1 MFDLPDTYRVD
12 VKVALKDFI
21 PKDLKP
27 NDKKRIKDAV
37 KSVRLDYQIAGEEIP
52 SVTNEEYRCQVI
64 QFYDIEVA
72 NIKYANFLASTYQNL
87 IKPLCVI
94 HMHDTKDEVYSMAV
108 KRLSQTDDMQ
118 IVVEQ
123 TLLTDKYM
131 LGINAVICIDGEEYK
146 FFPYSDAFF
155 DKPMVVDVINWLST
169 YEKAQNQYRQA
180 LNDMLKGKYD
190 RQVVDSLRL
199 ALELFLKQFLGND
212 KSLENQVKDL
222 GVYLKNKNLSSEVSN
237 MFFKLIDCYA
247 KYNNSH
253 AKHDDSVDENELDF
267 LLYLTGSFIRFL
279 IKINNKNMIVADS

>member
-37 KSVRLDYQIAGEEIP
+37 KLVSLDYQIAGEEIP
-52 SVTNEEYRCQVI
+52 SVNNEEYRCQVI

-72 NIKYANFLASTYQNL
+72 NIKDANFLASTYQNL

-94 HMHDTKDEVYSMAV
+94 HMHDTKDEVYSMAL

-131 LGINAVICIDGEEYK
+131 LGIPDSNRDRFMAYMNYSTVKNKIDKVQLYK
-146 FFPYSDAFF
+146 EWFYKAY
-155 DKPMVVDVINWLST
+155 MVIN
-169 YEKAQNQYRQA
+169 EKAYIHTDKLLDGNIWYDSDRTARICQKYVELVTSRGK
-180 LNDMLKGKYD
+180 LKTAVTNAE
-190 RQVVDSLRL
+190 R
-199 ALELFLKQFLGND
+199 
-212 KSLENQVKDL
+212 
-222 GVYLKNKNLSSEVSN
+222 
-237 MFFKLIDCYA
+237 M
-247 KYNNSH
+247 
-253 AKHDDSVDENELDF
+253 
-267 LLYLTGSFIRFL
+267 
-279 IKINNKNMIVADS
+279 KINKEIKTEIQVLDNEEL